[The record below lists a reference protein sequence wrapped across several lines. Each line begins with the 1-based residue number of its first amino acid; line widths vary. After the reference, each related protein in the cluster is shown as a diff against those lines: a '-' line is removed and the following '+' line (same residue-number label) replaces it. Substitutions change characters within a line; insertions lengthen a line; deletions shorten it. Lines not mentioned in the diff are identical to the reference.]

1 MKTKRIKWVKR
12 ANAWAT
18 IEPELDKKTNK
29 MKNKITWSYE
39 QPKIESDD
47 TNS

>member
-1 MKTKRIKWVKR
+1 MEKTHVKWVKR
-12 ANAWAT
+12 ANAWAL

-39 QPKIESDD
+39 EPTIATEDA
-47 TNS
+47 